1 MNTDSLIEVWIVSS
15 EQVQVGTLQRQ
26 LLQLKTGHR
35 TSVFVFKFI
44 HNTDKNVIILFAF
57 FFFLKYGYNLKYARE
72 GDELVP

>member
-15 EQVQVGTLQRQ
+15 EEVQVGTLQRQ

-57 FFFLKYGYNLKYARE
+57 FLKYGYNLKYARE

>member
-15 EQVQVGTLQRQ
+15 EEVQVGTLQRQ

-44 HNTDKNVIILFAF
+44 HNTDKKSLSSLPF
-57 FFFLKYGYNLKYARE
+57 FKYGYNLKYARE